1 MCSDSDTF
9 NLSAISFGRVIL
21 NDDPLD
27 EVLVTAKSL
36 SGIWTIKFMGSL
48 RSEIAAMKRIYPRVT
63 EWNKKWPYGFIK

>member
-1 MCSDSDTF
+1 
-9 NLSAISFGRVIL
+9 
-21 NDDPLD
+21 
-27 EVLVTAKSL
+27 L